1 MENVN
6 ILSDRDIIKTDKYI
20 KISKPRELSMNK
32 KDEDFF
38 EKAYHALD
46 EAVKK
51 LESESKQDDM
61 KSMFEEEN
69 TPEIERGISR

>member
-1 MENVN
+1 MSAVTVN
-6 ILSDRDIIKTDKYI
+6 HDDIINLFTDKFQSGSRC
-20 KISKPRELSMNK
+20 SKNNLEILR
-32 KDEDFF
+32 F